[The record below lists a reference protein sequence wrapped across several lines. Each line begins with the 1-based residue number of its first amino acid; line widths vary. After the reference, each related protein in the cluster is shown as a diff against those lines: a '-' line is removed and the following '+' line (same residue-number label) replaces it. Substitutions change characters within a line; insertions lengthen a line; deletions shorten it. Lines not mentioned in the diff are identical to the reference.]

1 MLDFF
6 TAVTKIFDSGVGSVA
21 NIATTASSAVNKG
34 LGFLDGNPLI
44 KKVAGAAA
52 GSVFATEDVNQGTSS
67 KVPSLDYEPAQVNT
81 ASNIGV
87 IKNPRLQLALSRINN
102 RNINLGLGLQ
112 KVADMSAPAVRPNK
126 PRMTPRGV
134 ERTKIKTTVKQPT
147 TTRKA

>member
-6 TAVTKIFDSGVGSVA
+6 TAVTKIFDAGVGSAVSM
-21 NIATTASSAVNKG
+21 ATTATSAVNKG
-34 LGFLDGNPLI
+34 LGFLDENPLAKRI
-44 KKVAGAAA
+44 AKAAT
-52 GSVFATEDVNQGTSS
+52 GSAFATEDVNQRTSS
-67 KVPSLDYEPAQVNT
+67 TMPSLDYEPARVNT

-102 RNINLGLGLQ
+102 RDINLGLGLQ